1 MLEGFGAEAWR
12 RFKAD
17 EFTDEAF
24 YCVAAQR
31 AGLEARLRCAPP
43 FPRILAFKRSC
54 HQELS
59 DATGQ

>member
-1 MLEGFGAEAWR
+1 
-12 RFKAD
+12 
-17 EFTDEAF
+17 
-24 YCVAAQR
+24 
-31 AGLEARLRCAPP
+31 LRCAPP